1 MHVSPFLSFQRLI
14 YESLYKESK
23 DGRKLD
29 RSEKSLLKNDNDNRH
44 NYTHLKNPPQKFKG
58 ENTRIWEWRAVNK
71 AETRKHGT
79 GSTK

>member
-1 MHVSPFLSFQRLI
+1 MHVSPFLSFQRFI

-23 DGRKLD
+23 DGHKLD

-44 NYTHLKNPPQKFKG
+44 NYTHLKNLPQKLKG
-58 ENTRIWEWRAVNK
+58 ENTRIWVWRAMDK